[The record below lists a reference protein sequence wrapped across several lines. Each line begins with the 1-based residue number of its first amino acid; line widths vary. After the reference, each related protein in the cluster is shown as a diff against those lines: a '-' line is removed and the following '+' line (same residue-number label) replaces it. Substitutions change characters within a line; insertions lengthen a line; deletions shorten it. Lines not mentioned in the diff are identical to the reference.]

1 MKFLDN
7 EQREQIGFSYV
18 IDELEI
24 TTFYGMEERKQL
36 KPYKVDE
43 RHLLQ
48 EELDNIEK
56 IIEGIKN
63 YPSEFEDIGSIFCK
77 VKDIKTSIK
86 RCKEKDTL
94 DEVELYEIKYFS
106 IISEELKGI
115 LNCLK
120 LDIEKIKLHSL
131 DEVLQ
136 ILDPQKKKMS
146 TFYIYEEYSED
157 LRNIR
162 ELKKLKEKEIFGSS
176 DDEEIARL
184 KQQRLDLVIL
194 EEEEELRIRKQLT
207 LQLSAYGR
215 QIEENLKVIGIL
227 DLLIAKAKLAIKY
240 KCIKPC
246 ISQDMSIRLGGA
258 FNPQISNI
266 LKAKGKEFT
275 PATIKLE
282 GGTTV
287 ITGANMGGKSV
298 ALKTIVLNLFLGQMG
313 FYVFAKEAVFP
324 VLDFIHFVSDDM
336 QSISKGLSTFGAE
349 IIKLK
354 EVVECVKRGDGF
366 VALDEFARGTNP
378 KEGYYL
384 VKSLATYLT
393 KYKSLSVIST
403 HYDGIVEDNM
413 DHYQVVGL
421 KNVDFE
427 GLKYK
432 IDLNKTHSVE
442 IIQEHMEYRLE
453 KVSKENKVP
462 KDALNIAML
471 LGLEKDIVN
480 IAKTYYDEED
490 NHGK

>member
-7 EQREQIGFSYV
+7 EQREQIGFSFV
-18 IDELEI
+18 MDELEI
-24 TTFYGMEERKQL
+24 TTFYGIEEKKL
-36 KPYKVDE
+36 IKPYKISE
-43 RHLLQ
+43 NHKLEQ
-48 EELDNIEK
+48 ELKDIENLIK
-56 IIEGIKN
+56 SIEEN
-63 YPSEFEDIGSIFCK
+63 EDDFCEIGRVFCK
-77 VKDIKTSIK
+77 IKDIKASIT
-86 RCKEKDTL
+86 RCREKDTL

-106 IISEELKGI
+106 ILSEELRLILERLNLNIPKIKFNSLEEPLNI
-115 LNCLK
+115 LN
-120 LDIEKIKLHSL
+120 
-131 DEVLQ
+131 
-136 ILDPQKKKMS
+136 PQKEKMS
-146 TFYIYEEYSED
+146 TFYIYEEYSEK
-157 LRNIR
+157 LRDIR
-162 ELKKLKEKEIFGSS
+162 ELKRQKEREIFGSK
-176 DDEEIARL
+176 DEVEISKL

-194 EEEEELRIRKQLT
+194 EEEEELKIRKELT
-207 LQLSAYGR
+207 VRLSDYAR
-215 QIEENLKVIGIL
+215 DMEENIKSVGVL

-240 KCIKPC
+240 GCVKPSIIQHMD
-246 ISQDMSIRLGGA
+246 ISLREA
-258 FNPQISNI
+258 FNPEIKSI
-266 LKAKGKEFT
+266 LNKKRKEFT
-275 PATIKLE
+275 PVTMELK

-287 ITGANMGGKSV
+287 ITGANMGGKTV

-313 FYVFAKEAVFP
+313 FYVFAKEASFP

-349 IIKLK
+349 IIKMK
-354 EVVECVKRGDGF
+354 EVVECVKRGNGF

-393 KYKSLSVIST
+393 KYQTVSIIYT

-413 DHYQVVGL
+413 DHYQVTGL

-427 GLKYK
+427 SLKYK

-442 IIQEHMEYRLE
+442 IIQEHMEYKLE
-453 KVSKENKVP
+453 RVSKENKVP

-471 LGLEKDIVN
+471 LGLEEDIVN